1 MERFLLSLALRLL
14 PSKIFGVSTAT
25 IAAIAPEIVEA
36 FSTVGRVIAA
46 LRANGQDEQSAAR
59 AAFATYSQTSVDERI
74 ALLERILAEYQKRDA
89 DMAAAITE
97 EMGAPA
103 TPAR

>member
-59 AAFATYSQTSVDERI
+59 AAFELVAK
-74 ALLERILAEYQKRDA
+74 KRDA
-89 DMAAAITE
+89 SPVESRVWGDRNTL
-97 EMGAPA
+97 PA
-103 TPAR
+103 N